1 MNLYSLEMKL
11 MAKLKPLIDK
21 VLSRFGYELSY
32 KFYERWQPGRAY
44 WEADYIKRLGFTPRT
59 IVDVGVA
66 YGTPSLESHSLYEA
80 FPESYFVLIEPLKE
94 FEPYMQEILKKYGG
108 EYFLTAVGARD
119 EMRIVNINPRY
130 MARSSFFLRNPI
142 ESSNNRLS
150 QRQVPVT
157 TLDRLMEE
165 HNFQPPFGLKID
177 TEGFEIQV
185 IEGAPKFLQKT
196 QFVIAEVQVVE
207 RFEGGH
213 SFAEF
218 IALMDKHGFS
228 VCDILDIG
236 RADSSEVIFLD
247 LVFRGTR

>member
-1 MNLYSLEMKL
+1 MSLCILEMKL
-11 MAKLKPLIDK
+11 IAKLKPLIDK

-80 FPESYFVLIEPLKE
+80 FPKSYFVLIEPLKE
-94 FEPYMQEILKKYGG
+94 FEPYMREILKKYKG
-108 EYFLTAVGARD
+108 EYLLTAVGARD
-119 EMRIVNINPRY
+119 EKQIININSRY
-130 MARSSFFLRNPI
+130 MARSSICRRNPI
-142 ESSNNRLS
+142 ELSDNGLS
-150 QRQVPVT
+150 QREISVT

-185 IEGAPKFLQKT
+185 IEGAPRFLQKT
-196 QFVIAEVQVVE
+196 QFVIAEVSVME
-207 RFEGGH
+207 RFEGGY

-218 IALMDKHGFS
+218 IALMDRCGFS

-236 RADSSEVIFLD
+236 RADNSEIIFMD